1 SKKDNPGGDKRITLQ
16 PGSKVYSA
24 VNLFD
29 HGSKNQTAQ
38 GLAIALRGTDGHQ
51 SPYYSVVMKG
61 QNQQFTWTEADV
73 LNWNTKKPYDF

>member
-1 SKKDNPGGDKRITLQ
+1 
-16 PGSKVYSA
+16 VYTA

-29 HGSKNQTAQ
+29 YGSKNQTAQ
-38 GLAIALRGTDGHQ
+38 GLAIALRGANGHE

>member
-1 SKKDNPGGDKRITLQ
+1 KRITLQ

-29 HGSKNQTAQ
+29 YGSKNQTAQ
-38 GLAIALRGTDGHQ
+38 GLALALRGTDGHE

-61 QNQQFTWTEADV
+61 QNQKFTWTEADV